1 MTKDDGIPEFL
12 GGQSGT
18 YHRLIAAG
26 HIDDSCLSERGQ
38 RALRWLSEADYET
51 IGGLEEI
58 LRLVHKGGACR
69 HGFSNPT
76 WCAICTPVRDAQDV
90 SRR

>member
-1 MTKDDGIPEFL
+1 MTKDDGVPEVF
-12 GGQSGT
+12 GGQSGA
-18 YHRLIAAG
+18 YNRLVAAG
-26 HIDDSCLSERGQ
+26 HIDDSRLSERGQ

-51 IGGLEEI
+51 IGGLEEL

-76 WCAICTPVRDAQDV
+76 WCAICTPAKEAPGV
-90 SRR
+90 SRK